1 MENNFFIDNKDLIF
15 NFENLEIN
23 DIINHL
29 ERDFRESEKYHY
41 APKNL
46 KEAKSMYKEA
56 LKIVGDITANV
67 VFPNAESVDEDG
79 ACFDCG
85 KVTYAKGTQENLKEL
100 LSSDFGGITLPR
112 RYEGLNFPTT
122 ISTMIIELVSR
133 ADASLMNLVG
143 LQDIGE
149 TINEFASEEQ
159 KEKYLPM
166 FTKGLVTG
174 AMVLTEPDA
183 GSDLQAVQTKAI
195 YDEKNNTWRLYGVKR
210 FITNGCAEIS
220 LVLARSEEGTK
231 DGRGLSMFIVE
242 KDDTVQIRRI
252 ENKHGIHGSPT
263 CEIQYNGT
271 KAELVGKR
279 KMGLIKYVMSLMNG
293 ARLAVSAQAIGIA
306 EAAYREALKYAKER
320 KQFGTEIINFPPV
333 YEMLTRMK
341 AEIEGSRA
349 LIYETCKYVDLKKMY
364 TVLNETDPTN
374 KEHKKSLKYYSS
386 VAGLLTPMAK
396 AYSTEMANK
405 VTYDAVQIHG
415 GTGYMKEFRVERLS
429 RDARI
434 TNIYE
439 GTTQLQVIAAIGGVT
454 NGTIWEILKR
464 YEEETY
470 PNELKELKEKI
481 LKIKSILEN
490 CINIYQESKDKNFQ
504 SFYARNIV
512 EMANELTISFKMLYQ
527 SVKKEEKRV
536 VARLFIER
544 AYDNALK
551 LSSPLMEKKR
561 VSIDNRDMILGLN

>member
-1 MENNFFIDNKDLIF
+1 MENNFFTDNKDLIS
-15 NFENLEIN
+15 NFESLEIN
-23 DIINHL
+23 DIVKHL
-29 ERDFRESEKYHY
+29 ERDFAESEKYDY

-46 KEAKSMYKEA
+46 KEAKSMYEEA

-67 VFPNAESVDEDG
+67 VHPNAESVDEEG

-100 LSSDFGGITLPR
+100 LSSDFGGITIPR
-112 RYEGLNFPTT
+112 RYGGLNFPTT

-166 FTKGLVTG
+166 FTNGTVTG

-231 DGRGLSMFIVE
+231 DGRGLSMFIIE

-293 ARLAVSAQAIGIA
+293 ARLAVSAQAIGVA

-333 YEMLTRMK
+333 YEMLTKMK

-374 KEHKKSLKYYSS
+374 KDHKKALKYYSS
-386 VAGLLTPMAK
+386 IAGLLTPMAK
-396 AYSTEMANK
+396 AYSTEMANRA
-405 VTYDAVQIHG
+405 TYDAVQIHG
-415 GTGYMKEFRVERLS
+415 GTGYMKEFPVERLA

-454 NGTIWEILKR
+454 NGTIWEVLKR

-490 CINIYQESKDKNFQ
+490 CITVYQESKDKDFQ

-512 EMANELTISFKMLYQ
+512 EMANEITISFKMLYQ
-527 SVKKEEKRV
+527 SIKKEEKRAV
-536 VARLFIER
+536 VRLFIER

-561 VSIDNRDMILGLN
+561 VSIDSRDIILGLN